1 VQIMQSREVSFKAI
15 NRRLLENLF
24 DDVKNLLFGQT
35 VSDCMV
41 RLNLHRISDA
51 SQYLFLN
58 RTKHRLRWFPIWF
71 AAIRA
76 NRAASLMACST
87 FGITTRFSC
96 QLFSPRDYRLSVTEQ
111 TSDRWAQIFSLCVPL
126 CMSVSH

>member
-1 VQIMQSREVSFKAI
+1 
-15 NRRLLENLF
+15 
-24 DDVKNLLFGQT
+24 
-35 VSDCMV
+35 MV

-96 QLFSPRDYRLSVTEQ
+96 QLFSPRDYRRQWQPPYHVQ
-111 TSDRWAQIFSLCVPL
+111 AKSLEAG
-126 CMSVSH
+126 MSRILDAELEKRFAPK